1 MRRLNTYYSSVRK
14 TGRYY
19 RDLLNVRWMQ
29 TSSPSVERVIA
40 GALKFTE
47 ELKVNSTAFGRYRYA
62 PSIAQPSLYASVFAA
77 LLRDLTGDLDRVS
90 ADDKM
95 NWISYINS
103 FQCDDGLFRD
113 PITSNEIAEIEDWW
127 GWRHLTLLCVMALT
141 ALGDK
146 PRRRLAWLDKFAAR
160 DAVEGWLAGMD
171 WGEKVD
177 VTSNAVQ
184 NAVAC
189 MQFARDFM
197 GEGWFATAIDDA
209 LQFLS
214 KRCNKITGLWGSPPL
229 TPEVLSRQVQAAY
242 HFWLLY
248 MYDSVTIPHRDRAIA
263 QVLKTQSGLGGYNPA
278 LSLSSACEDIASI
291 DPTVRFGLG
300 SIRNH
305 CVASINRALPWVL
318 YNFNSDG
325 GAVLRRDSAFIYGHP
340 LLSSGPNESNIFAT
354 WFRMLSLALIDT
366 VKPIQKVKWTFLNA
380 PGYQFTPSHVFV
392 SPRFSKM
399 QEISTHLT
407 DAEKRHLYNAARALA
422 AGSVAVELGS
432 YLGASA
438 CALAEGGQNRIKL
451 FCVDTW
457 LNDAMSEGSRNTY
470 ELFKENVI
478 RYRNVITPIRGR
490 SVEVGSQFRK
500 PIDLLFVDADH
511 SYEAVMAD
519 LAAWLPLLR
528 PGGSLILHDSGWAD
542 GVQRAI
548 REIVSSIQLEDADVL
563 PNMYSARVTYPNSYV
578 F

>member
-1 MRRLNTYYSSVRK
+1 
-14 TGRYY
+14 
-19 RDLLNVRWMQ
+19 
-29 TSSPSVERVIA
+29 
-40 GALKFTE
+40 
-47 ELKVNSTAFGRYRYA
+47 
-62 PSIAQPSLYASVFAA
+62 
-77 LLRDLTGDLDRVS
+77 
-90 ADDKM
+90 
-95 NWISYINS
+95 
-103 FQCDDGLFRD
+103 
-113 PITSNEIAEIEDWW
+113 
-127 GWRHLTLLCVMALT
+127 MALA

-146 PRRRLAWLDKFAAR
+146 PRRRLEWLDRFTAR
-160 DAVEGWLAGMD
+160 DAVSRWLAGMD
-171 WGEKVD
+171 WGDKVD
-177 VTSNAVQ
+177 FTSNAVQ

-197 GEGWFATAIDDA
+197 GEACFATPIDEA

-214 KRCNKITGLWGSPPL
+214 KRCNKTTGLWGSPPT

-248 MYDSVTIPHRDRAIA
+248 LYDSVTIPHQNRAIA

-278 LSLSSACEDIASI
+278 LSLSSACEDIDSI
-291 DPTVRFGLG
+291 DPIVRFGLD
-300 SIRNH
+300 SIRTDS
-305 CVASINRALPWVL
+305 VASINRALPWVL

-325 GAVLRRDSAFIYGHP
+325 GAVFRRDAGFVYGHP
-340 LLSSGPNESNIFAT
+340 LLSSGPNESSIFAT
-354 WFRMLSLALIDT
+354 WFRMLSLALMNT
-366 VKPIQKVKWTFLNA
+366 VQPIEKIKWTFLNA
-380 PGYQFTPSHVFV
+380 PGLQFSPVNVFV

-399 QEISTHLT
+399 QEINTHLT
-407 DAEKRHLYNAARALA
+407 DPEKRYLYNAARVLA
-422 AGSVAVELGS
+422 PGSVVVELGS

-438 CALAEGGQNRIKL
+438 CALAEGGQNRVKL

-478 RYRNVITPIRGR
+478 RYRNVIIPIRGR
-490 SVEVGSQFRK
+490 SVEVGSQFRN

-548 REIVSSIQLEDADVL
+548 REIVSPIQLEDAGVL